1 MRLTKI
7 LKFGGASMNTP
18 ETIEQVVNIVRK
30 SRKDAHVPAVVVSA
44 MRGVTDQL
52 IHIAELASQKKG
64 FYKTLLQN
72 IEKRHADAI
81 KSLLGTHVQTSSLK
95 NVEAIF
101 SELAHDV
108 REVSSVGTL
117 SGGARDKITSCGERL
132 SAHLLADVLNARNV
146 PCEYLD
152 MRDII
157 VTDDSFG
164 SATVEFSRTN
174 ANIKR
179 HFSDK
184 NRKLQVATGFIAAT
198 RNQETTTI
206 GRGGSD
212 YTACILGAALNASA
226 RGGSASGGKVIEI
239 WAGVEGVLTADPK
252 KVKDA
257 LPIRTMSYEEAAEI
271 SYFGAKVIHPATMR
285 PAFEKNITIHIKN
298 TFDPAAPGTL
308 IVKKSAPDGGLIKG
322 ISAVSGIAMLSLRG
336 IGMAGASGVSGRLFG
351 TLGRE
356 KVNVILITQASSE
369 HSISIAVAPADAE
382 RAKSAIEEEF
392 APERAEHAIDDV
404 LVERELSIIA
414 IVGEGMRHQRGL
426 AGRLFQTLGRNGI
439 NVVAIAQGSS
449 ELNVSAVINQ
459 SEEIKAL
466 NAVHAAFFTPERK
479 AINIF
484 QVGVGLIGHTL
495 LEQIHEQKDSLA
507 LEHGY
512 AIRLAGVANTRTFA
526 LSPEGINTGSWR
538 KALEK
543 SKTKM
548 DIKDFV
554 ETMKRMGLPESVFVD
569 CTASEEV
576 ASCYADV
583 LRAGISVVTPNKRA
597 NSGTY
602 KQYKEL
608 KQLALK
614 HGVKFLYETNV
625 GAGLPVISTI
635 NDLRLSGDK
644 IIKIE
649 AILSGTLSY
658 IFNNFSGDKGFS
670 EIVAKARELGYT
682 EPDPRSD
689 LDGMDVAR
697 KILILAR
704 EAGFPLE
711 IKDVKVKGLLSSQ
724 LQKAKSIDDFFVKL
738 KKEDSAF
745 EKKRAT
751 AEKNG
756 QVLRFIATLEKG
768 KATVSL
774 QAVGKTH
781 PFYSL
786 SGNDNVIAFTTKRY
800 STTPIV
806 IKGPGAGA
814 KVTAAGVFADIL
826 RIPSRVA

>member
-1 MRLTKI
+1 
-7 LKFGGASMNTP
+7 MNSP
-18 ETIEQVVNIVRK
+18 ETIERVVSIVK
-30 SRKDAHVPAVVVSA
+30 MSRKDSRVPVVVVSA
-44 MRGVTDQL
+44 MRGVTNQL
-52 IHIAELASQKKG
+52 IQIAELAPQRRVSFRK
-64 FYKTLLQN
+64 LLQN
-72 IEKRHADAI
+72 IEKRHKDSI
-81 KSLLGTHVQTSSLK
+81 KSLVGKQAQKTSLK
-95 NVEAIF
+95 NFDAVF
-101 SELAHDV
+101 SELV
-108 REVSSVGTL
+108 RDLQGVSLTGTL
-117 SGGARDKITSCGERL
+117 SGSTRDKIISYGERL
-132 SAHLLADVLNARNV
+132 SARLLADILNDRKV
-146 PCEYLD
+146 PSEYLD
-152 MRDII
+152 MRTLI
-157 VTDDSFG
+157 VTDSSFG
-164 SATVEFSRTN
+164 AATIDFKETN
-174 ANIKR
+174 KNIRK
-179 HFSDK
+179 HFG
-184 NRKLQVATGFIAAT
+184 NRAKLQIATGFIAAT
-198 RNQETTTI
+198 KDKRTTTI

-212 YTACILGAALNASA
+212 YTASIIGAALGAW
-226 RGGSASGGKVIEI
+226 VIEI
-239 WAGVEGVLTADPK
+239 WTGVSGVMTADPQ

-257 LPIRTMSYEEAAEI
+257 VPIRTMSYEEASEI
-271 SYFGAKVIHPATMR
+271 SYFGAEVIHPATMR
-285 PAFEKNITIHIKN
+285 PALEKNIPIHIKN
-298 TFDPAAPGTL
+298 TFDPKVSGTL
-308 IVKKSAPDGGLIKG
+308 IAKKSIPDDILIKG
-322 ISAVSGIAMLSLRG
+322 ISAVSGVAVLSIHG
-336 IGMAGASGVSGRLFG
+336 IGMAGAYGISGRLFSA
-351 TLGRE
+351 LGRE
-356 KVNVILITQASSE
+356 KINVILITQGSSE
-369 HSISIAVAPADAE
+369 YSISIAVSSPDANV
-382 RAKSAIEEEF
+382 AKSVIEKEF
-392 APERAEHAIDDV
+392 APERRVHAIDNV
-404 LVERELSIIA
+404 AVERELSIIA

-439 NVVAIAQGSS
+439 NIVAIAQGSS
-449 ELNVSAVINQ
+449 ELNVSAVISQ
-459 SEEIKAL
+459 RDEIKAL
-466 NAVHAAFFTPERK
+466 NAVHAAFFAPERRT
-479 AINIF
+479 INIF
-484 QVGVGLIGHTL
+484 QVGVGLIGSAL

-507 LEHGY
+507 REHGY
-512 AIRLAGVANTRTFA
+512 AIRVVGIANTRTFA
-526 LSPEGINTGSWR
+526 FSPKGINTSSWR

-543 SKTKM
+543 SRTKM
-548 DIKDFV
+548 NVKDFV
-554 ETMKRMGLPESVFVD
+554 EAMKKMGLPESVFVD
-569 CTASEEV
+569 CTASEDV

-608 KQLALK
+608 KRHALK

-635 NDLRLSGDK
+635 NDLTLSGDK

-658 IFNNFSGDKGFS
+658 IFNNFSDKKGFS
-670 EIVAKARELGYT
+670 EIVAEARKLGYT

-711 IKDVKVKGLLSSQ
+711 IKDVKVKGLLSPQ
-724 LQKAKSIDDFFVKL
+724 LQKAKSIVDFFAKL
-738 KKEDSAF
+738 KYEDSAF
-745 EKKRAT
+745 EKKRAA

-826 RIPSRVA
+826 RIPSRVV

>member
-1 MRLTKI
+1 MQAIKI

-18 ETIEQVVNIVRK
+18 ETIERIVAIVKK
-30 SRKDAHVPAVVVSA
+30 SKKDAKIPVVVVSA
-44 MRGVTDQL
+44 MHGVTNRL
-52 IHIAELASQKKG
+52 MEIAELAGENNGS
-64 FYKTLLQN
+64 YKRLLQN
-72 IEKRHADAI
+72 IEKRHTDAM
-81 KSLLGTHVQTSSLK
+81 KSLLGKRVQTSSLK
-95 NVEAIF
+95 DMEAAF
-101 SELAHDV
+101 SELAHDLQ
-108 REVSSVGTL
+108 EVSLVGAP
-117 SGGARDKITSCGERL
+117 SGGARDKITSYGERL
-132 SAHLLADVLNARNV
+132 SARVLADVLNARSV

-152 MRDII
+152 MRTII
-157 VTDDSFG
+157 VTDDNFG
-164 SATVEFSRTN
+164 AAAVDFDKTD
-174 ANIKR
+174 ANIQR
-179 HFSDK
+179 HFSSGG
-184 NRKLQVATGFIAAT
+184 RTHAKLQIATGFIAAT
-198 RNQETTTI
+198 KEGKTTTI

-212 YTACILGAALNASA
+212 YTACILGAALGAES
-226 RGGSASGGKVIEI
+226 IEI
-239 WAGVEGVLTADPK
+239 WAGVAGVMTADPQ

-285 PAFEKNITIHIKN
+285 PAFEKHILICIRNI
-298 TFDPAAPGTL
+298 FDPKAIGTL
-308 IVKKSAPDGGLIKG
+308 IQKKAVPDGNIIKG
-322 ISAVSGIAMLSLRG
+322 ITAVSGVTMISLRG
-336 IGMAGASGVSGRLFG
+336 IGMAGAAGVSGRLFG
-351 TLGRE
+351 ALGRE
-356 KVNVILITQASSE
+356 KINVILITQASSE
-369 HSISIAVAPADAE
+369 HSISIAVSPADAGA
-382 RAKSAIEEEF
+382 AKAAIESEF
-392 APERAEHAIDDV
+392 APERAAHAIDDV
-404 LVERELSIIA
+404 LVEPELSVIA
-414 IVGEGMRHQRGL
+414 IIGEGMRHQRGL

-439 NVVAIAQGSS
+439 NVIAIAQGSS
-449 ELNVSAVINQ
+449 ELNVSAVIKQ

-466 NAVHAAFFTPERK
+466 NAVHAAFFAPERR

-484 QVGVGLIGHTL
+484 LVGVGLIGSTL
-495 LEQIHEQKDSLA
+495 LEQIHEQKESLER
-507 LEHGY
+507 EHGY

-526 LSPEGINTGSWR
+526 VSEDGINTGSWR

-543 SKTKM
+543 SPLKM
-548 DIKDFV
+548 DIKGFV
-554 ETMKRMGLPESVFVD
+554 EAMKKTGLPESVFVD
-569 CTASEEV
+569 CTASEDV

-602 KQYKEL
+602 EKYKEL
-608 KQLALK
+608 KRHALK

-635 NDLRLSGDK
+635 NDLTLSGDN

-658 IFNNFSGDKGFS
+658 IFNNFSGDKSFS
-670 EIVAKARELGYT
+670 EIVAEARKLGYT

-711 IKDVKVKGLLSSQ
+711 IKGVKVKGLLSSQ

-800 STTPIV
+800 STTP
-806 IKGPGAGA
+806 
-814 KVTAAGVFADIL
+814 
-826 RIPSRVA
+826 

>member
-1 MRLTKI
+1 MQGTKI

-18 ETIEQVVNIVRK
+18 ETIKQVLNIVKK
-30 SRKDAHVPAVVVSA
+30 SRRDSHVPVVVVSA
-44 MRGVTDQL
+44 MREVTNQL
-52 IHIAELASQKKG
+52 IQVAELASGKKES
-64 FYKTLLQN
+64 YKKLLQS
-72 IEKRHADAI
+72 IEKRHKDAI
-81 KSLLGTHVQTSSLK
+81 KSLLGKRTQQTSLLK
-95 NVEAIF
+95 IETSFVELKQSAHEVF
-101 SELAHDV
+101 LA
-108 REVSSVGTL
+108 
-117 SGGARDKITSCGERL
+117 GALNGDAKDEIMSFGERL
-132 SAHLLADVLNARNV
+132 SAQMLADVLNDRKI
-146 PCEYLD
+146 PSEYLD
-152 MRDII
+152 TRSII
-157 VTDDSFG
+157 VTDNNFG
-164 SATVEFSRTN
+164 AAAVDFEKTN
-174 ANIKR
+174 SNIKK
-179 HFSDK
+179 H
-184 NRKLQVATGFIAAT
+184 LQTHAKFQIATGFIAAT
-198 RNQETTTI
+198 REKETTTI

-212 YTACILGAALNASA
+212 YTACIFGAALK
-226 RGGSASGGKVIEI
+226 GKIIEM
-239 WAGVEGVLTADPK
+239 WAGVDGVMTANPR

-257 LPIRTMSYEEAAEI
+257 QLIRSLSYEEAAEI

-298 TFDPAAPGTL
+298 IYDQKGAGTIIIRKPA
-308 IVKKSAPDGGLIKG
+308 SDGNLIKG

-336 IGMAGASGVSGRLFG
+336 IGMAGATGVSGRLFG
-351 TLGRE
+351 ALGRE
-356 KVNVILITQASSE
+356 KINVILITQASSE
-369 HSISIAVAPADAE
+369 HSISIAVASSDAE
-382 RAKSAIEEEF
+382 RAKSAIEKEF
-392 APERAEHAIDDV
+392 APERAARSIDDV
-404 LVERELSIIA
+404 LIERELSIIA

-426 AGRLFQTLGRNGI
+426 AGRFFQTLGRNGI

-466 NAVHAAFFTPERK
+466 NAVHAAFFSPEQK
-479 AINIF
+479 VINIF
-484 QVGVGLIGHTL
+484 LVGVGLIGSTL
-495 LEQIHEQKDSLA
+495 LEQIHEQKASLA
-507 LEHGY
+507 REHGY
-512 AIRLAGVANTRTFA
+512 AIRLAGVANTRAFVC
-526 LSPEGINTGSWR
+526 SPDGVATGSWR
-538 KALEK
+538 KTLEK
-543 SKTKM
+543 SRTKM
-548 DIKDFV
+548 NIKDFV
-554 ETMKRMGLPESVFVD
+554 ETMKKMGLPESVFVD
-569 CTASEEV
+569 CTASEDV
-576 ASCYADV
+576 ASCYSDV

-602 KQYKEL
+602 EQYMEMKRR
-608 KQLALK
+608 ALK

-625 GAGLPVISTI
+625 GAGLPVISTL

-649 AILSGTLSY
+649 AVLSGTLSY
-658 IFNNFSGDKGFS
+658 IFNHYSGDKSFS
-670 EIVAKARELGYT
+670 EIVVKARELGYT

-711 IKDVKVKGLLSSQ
+711 LKDVKVKGLLNPK
-724 LQKAKSIDDFFVKL
+724 LQKAKSIDDFFIKL

-745 EKKRAT
+745 EKKMLA
-751 AEKNG
+751 AENNG